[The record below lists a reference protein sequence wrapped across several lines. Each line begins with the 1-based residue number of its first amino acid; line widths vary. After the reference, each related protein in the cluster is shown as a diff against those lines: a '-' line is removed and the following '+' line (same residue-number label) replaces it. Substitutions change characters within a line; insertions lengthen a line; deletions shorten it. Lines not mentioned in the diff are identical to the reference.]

1 MLQAFQ
7 LNEISRD
14 KISFSI
20 AIRKCMIWIWSS
32 TRLSKWCWKLI
43 IYSGFDWLRA
53 PSSQHQFEYMLEQL
67 NKIQTIVWF
76 LPIHIFFYFTTDGRL
91 PYFTQTH
98 YSEKYE
104 QIKILNLFCPAG
116 EIFLHFKLFQKSDL
130 GWWNIGSSKVKKRS
144 NIPGSLD
151 VMFPS
156 GQWSWI
162 LISCITPPNTLE

>member
-1 MLQAFQ
+1 MKYHVIKFHLVLQFGNVWFEFGARLGFQ
-7 LNEISRD
+7 NDAANPL
-14 KISFSI
+14 FY
-20 AIRKCMIWIWSS
+20 W
-32 TRLSKWCWKLI
+32 LF
-43 IYSGFDWLRA
+43 YSGFDWLRA
-53 PSSQHQFEYMLEQL
+53 PSSQHHFEYMLEEI

-76 LPIHIFFYFTTDGRL
+76 LPIHIFYFTTDGRL